1 MAGIFIFTANTEEAK
16 SSVEASIE
24 SRIPRERVIGNF
36 SDTTYGELL
45 QIENNTQGYY
55 AWGVPPGP
63 INIMNWL
70 YMGNGDM
77 VLCEMDG
84 VYRYAAEI
92 VGRYENPKA
101 ARAIWG
107 VDPASGD
114 TREYIFFLTQPIQIS
129 VPVDKLK
136 DWLSNNHES
145 FTRVDE
151 HYLQAIRTDFGTLK
165 HFFAENVLQRE
176 QKGGPSLDISGI
188 FKTVEDTATA
198 TGIFQAVSVTDSRT
212 RHFEAII
219 RRRGHPRFRQAL
231 IKAYG
236 GKCAISRCEAEE
248 VLEAALISP
257 FQGEKTYH
265 VSNGLLL
272 RSDLHTLFDL
282 GQIAV
287 DSATMRVIL
296 AEPLLNCIYKVLDGR
311 RLTMPV
317 REELAPSTEALDAH
331 RMTWGL

>member
-1 MAGIFIFTANTEEAK
+1 MPGIFIFTADTEEAK
-16 SSVEASIE
+16 KALDVSIE
-24 SRIPRERVIGNF
+24 DKIARERVIGNF

-45 QIENNTQGYY
+45 QIENNTQGFY

-63 INIMNWL
+63 TNIMNWL
-70 YMGNGDM
+70 YMSNGDM
-77 VLCEMDG
+77 VLGEVDG
-84 VYRYAAEI
+84 VYRYAAEV

-107 VDPASGD
+107 VDTETGD
-114 TREYIFFLTQPIQIS
+114 CREYIFFLSQPTKIS
-129 VPVDKLK
+129 VPVEKLK
-136 DWLSNNHES
+136 DWLSNKHDS
-145 FTRVDE
+145 FVRVDE
-151 HYLQAIRTDFGTLK
+151 HYLQAVRKDFGTVK
-165 HFFAENVLQRE
+165 RFFAENVLQRE

-236 GKCAISRCEAEE
+236 GKCAISRCEAED

-257 FQGEKTYH
+257 FQGEETYH

-282 GQIAV
+282 GHIAI

-296 AEPLLNCIYKVLDGR
+296 AEPLLNTTYKVLDGR
-311 RLTMPV
+311 RLALPA
-317 REELAPSTEALDAH
+317 REELAPNTEALDSH